1 MQNDPRVTVQ
11 SIDRAVAILNVFLD
25 GAAELSL
32 SEIARRTRLTRSTTH
47 RLLASLAAHGLVE
60 QRAAGSRYSL
70 GPHLLRLAEAVAGGA
85 DLVARARPIMNAL
98 RDDLEETVGLHVRQ
112 GHRFRVVVAQA
123 ESRLQLRRTYTEV
136 GEPIPIHLGASGK
149 VLLAWLPADLQD
161 AVLSQPLEAATE
173 RTITEPAALRRE
185 LEQIR
190 RSGYAV
196 SLQERNAAV
205 SAIAA
210 PVRGRSGEVV
220 AALGVTGPSVRLPKK
235 RLVGMYP
242 ALRAAAQGLSR
253 DLGAVVDE
261 SARR

>member
-1 MQNDPRVTVQ
+1 MDERG
-11 SIDRAVAILNVFLD
+11 RAVI
-25 GAAELSL
+25 
-32 SEIARRTRLTRSTTH
+32 RLE
-47 RLLASLAAHGLVE
+47 AHV
-60 QRAAGSRYSL
+60 GSRFPAYPTSM
-70 GPHLLRLAEAVAGGA
+70 GR
-85 DLVARARPIMNAL
+85 
-98 RDDLEETVGLHVRQ
+98 
-112 GHRFRVVVAQA
+112 
-123 ESRLQLRRTYTEV
+123 
-136 GEPIPIHLGASGK
+136 
-149 VLLAWLPADLQD
+149 VLLAELAADELD
-161 AVLSQPLEAATE
+161 GFLEASDIRALTE